1 MAGQTPVAKAVTMAT
16 LAAGTKFFASYDHG
30 VTFEKVPGMTAIGD
44 VGEMADTQETT
55 TLEDT
60 SRTYIGALATP
71 ANKQFVGNLL
81 PSDTAQAKFIQA
93 AKDRATVVIKIVMP
107 TRPKT
112 IGVNTV
118 VLLGFQI
125 NGPTAENVIQ
135 FTVGGQ
141 ASGKTIWSTDTDIDI
156 QSINLSALSNT
167 LAVGATLQLTAETLP
182 SDATVSTGQLVYES
196 VNSDVATV
204 SVSGLVTGVAV
215 GDFSIRVTDSLTG
228 ISTLFFGRVVA
239 VAVPTITAKTGLTA
253 TAATA
258 KTFTFADL
266 FNVTNSTASDYTLS
280 ITPAVTG
287 ASVSGTSVSLS
298 ASIAAGTVNVKAVHK
313 TDSSK
318 TATAAITV
326 S

>member
-93 AKDRATVVIKIVMP
+93 AKDRQTVVIKIVMP

-125 NGPTAENVIQ
+125 NGPTAEN
-135 FTVGGQ
+135 GQ

-167 LAVGATLQLTAETLP
+167 LAVGATLQLTAKTLP

-239 VAVPTITAKTGLTA
+239 VAVPTIKAKTGLTA
-253 TAATA
+253 AAATA

-266 FNVTNSTASDYTLS
+266 FNVTNSAAADYTLS